1 MCTSLLQNS
10 LLNTEIPLIHLFF
23 GRRPGE
29 PYLLYFEN
37 GFLSS
42 KWVHQHFRGFFHQIK
57 LLQQTVRKDVIPA
70 VLRRI
75 RLAGGFQQK
84 TSNLI
89 PEKIEAC
96 PGSFNNDTGIYLFT
110 FRYIF
115 TEANGLK
122 LLSQNIVCHW
132 LIDIKRI

>member
-1 MCTSLLQNS
+1 MGSPALSRIFSSNKITSANGKKGCYTS
-10 LLNTEIPLIHLFF
+10 RPPKNKVGWRISAENFEFF
-23 GRRPGE
+23 
-29 PYLLYFEN
+29 
-37 GFLSS
+37 
-42 KWVHQHFRGFFHQIK
+42 
-57 LLQQTVRKDVIPA
+57 
-70 VLRRI
+70 
-75 RLAGGFQQK
+75 
-84 TSNLI
+84 LI

-96 PGSFNNDTGIYLFT
+96 PGPFNNDIYLFT